1 MRNLTYG
8 LTKRG
13 AKRLRMSERCND
25 EMACFQAVR
34 TKLPLSVIE
43 AYNVF
48 GRTQSKNVNQHENP
62 P

>member
-8 LTKRG
+8 LAKRG

-34 TKLPLSVIE
+34 TKLPFGVIE
-43 AYNVF
+43 AYSTVDL
-48 GRTQSKNVNQHENP
+48 RPQSKNVN
-62 P
+62 